1 MLTRIIVSLVFLI
14 SCSMSALADYSA
26 AKDDF
31 DRLPDQAKS
40 QIAIS
45 LIATGD
51 FDGVFTNQYTDRLNT
66 AIETFQSREGF
77 PPTGVLDATQI
88 AKLEERANEFLKS
101 LGFMDYK
108 FGSSKAHLLVPRALF
123 DTAKPSE
130 RGFSFERNDST

>member
-88 AKLEERANEFLKS
+88 AKLEERAN
-101 LGFMDYK
+101 
-108 FGSSKAHLLVPRALF
+108 SSEVPKRICSSQELCLTQRNRASEVSRSRET
-123 DTAKPSE
+123 TAP
-130 RGFSFERNDST
+130 